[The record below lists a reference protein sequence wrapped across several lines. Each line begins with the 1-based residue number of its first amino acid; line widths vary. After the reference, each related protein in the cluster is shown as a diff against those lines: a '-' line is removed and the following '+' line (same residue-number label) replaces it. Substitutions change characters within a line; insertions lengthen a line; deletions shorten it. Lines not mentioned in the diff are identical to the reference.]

1 MLALDAVILA
11 VTDDAPR
18 VLTIAGADRL
28 DALPSGQLDLER
40 HPTLERGLR
49 EWVEHHTG
57 LKLGYVEQLYT
68 FGDRQRDPRELAG
81 RMRMI
86 SVAYLALVREQGHA
100 AHKSRF
106 CDVYRFLP
114 WEDWRD
120 GRPAL
125 IDASL
130 KPLLR
135 DWAGADRRRRERID
149 LTFGLDGA
157 PWDPERTLERYE
169 LLWETGL
176 VAESGL
182 LKRGTRRKGARGVA
196 AAGASALLD
205 GSGKRQSDPLSGLPL
220 ARDHRRL
227 LATALG
233 RVRGKIRYRPVVFEL
248 LPAEFTLLQ
257 LQRTVEALAGARL
270 HKQNFRRLVET
281 AGLVEHTG
289 RFEHATRGRP
299 AELFRFRHD
308 VFRERPAP
316 GVYFPG
322 AWWSR

>member
-1 MLALDAVILA
+1 MLLALDAVILA

-18 VLTIAGADRL
+18 VLTVPGVDGL
-28 DALPSGQLDLER
+28 DALPSGSLDLET
-40 HPTLERGLR
+40 HQTLERGLR
-49 EWVEHHTG
+49 AWVEAQTG

-68 FGDRQRDPRELAG
+68 FGDRHRDPRERAD
-81 RMRMI
+81 RTRVI
-86 SVAYLALVREQGHA
+86 SAAYLALVREEGHA

-106 CDVYRFLP
+106 CDVYVFLP
-114 WEDWRD
+114 WEDWRE
-120 GRPAL
+120 GRPGL
-125 IDASL
+125 IDATL
-130 KPLLR
+130 RPLLR
-135 DWAGADRRRRERID
+135 DWAGADRRKRERVD

-182 LKRGTRRKGARGVA
+182 LKRNRR
-196 AAGASALLD
+196 AAGSEASH
-205 GSGKRQSDPLSGLPL
+205 RQSDPHSGVAM
-220 ARDHRRL
+220 ARDHRRM

-233 RVRGKIRYRPVVFEL
+233 RVRGKLKYRPVVFEL
-248 LPAEFTLLQ
+248 LPAEFTLLK
-257 LQRTVEALAGARL
+257 LQHSVEALAGARL

-281 AGLVEHTG
+281 GGLVERTG
-289 RFEHATRGRP
+289 RYDHATRGRP

-316 GVYFPG
+316 GVYFAG